1 MTTKQKI
8 LIAIGATVTTVVLV
22 LGIFLLLKNSR
33 PENDTPRGT
42 ALEFSF
48 SSVQTHNSPDNCW
61 ISFNGQVYDLT
72 RRLISADE
80 QIRAAYN
87 EICGR
92 NVDAVPTDIKTVDA
106 LSVYQIGILSL

>member
-1 MTTKQKI
+1 MSTRQKI
-8 LIAIGATVTTVVLV
+8 LIAIGAVVTTAVLA

-48 SSVQTHNSPDNCW
+48 TIVQTHNSPDNCW

-72 RRLISADE
+72 RHLISADE
-80 QIRAAYN
+80 QVRATYK

-92 NVDAVPTDIKTVDA
+92 NVDSVPTDIKTVDA
-106 LSVYQIGILSL
+106 LSMYQIGILSL